1 MIIAKYNVPTG
12 SGSSSSVGTTAV
24 AGGGS
29 NVDITP
35 LTEKVAALE
44 AKVSQLEQQL
54 SRVQSTLSGLDAR
67 FLSKLGDRSEY
78 TYALGA
84 VYTDHV
90 QSEMY
95 DNGVGYRVSGNPTA
109 AVEDKYNFII
119 KDVGWGY
126 VTWNTV
132 LQSEATVVDT
142 NTNEAEGQFTVT
154 DVSIGATTTSGYML
168 LDCGATLTNERCFT
182 VLSQNV
188 EYRVRFRI
196 GNQYF
201 LTEYMD
207 ADTDS
212 NGNYILFFQRADN
225 VSFTIRFT
233 WTYAFE
239 KFGDMTMGSYRL
251 YIKGTDAANNRTDC
265 FAASIKAATLNASGV
280 TVMNGDNGYR
290 ITSNGVQHTTDGG
303 TTWT

>member
-35 LTEKVAALE
+35 LTEKVATLE

-132 LQSEATVVDT
+132 QQSEATVVDA
-142 NTNEAEGQFTVT
+142 NTNEA

-182 VLSQNV
+182 VLSQKV
-188 EYRVRFRI
+188 EYRVRFKI

-201 LTEYMD
+201 LTEYLD

-251 YIKGTDAANNRTDC
+251 YIQGTDAANNRTDC

-290 ITSNGVQHTTDGG
+290 ITSAGVQHTTDGG